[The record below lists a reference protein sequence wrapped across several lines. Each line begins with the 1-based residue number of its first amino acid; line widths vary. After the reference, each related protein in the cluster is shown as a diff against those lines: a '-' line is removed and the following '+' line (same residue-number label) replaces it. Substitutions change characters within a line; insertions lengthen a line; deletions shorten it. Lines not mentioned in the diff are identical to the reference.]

1 MVHSKGHSS
10 FFLAA
15 LLVVVAISPVLHA
28 QMTHRLKGA
37 IRTEAGAP
45 LEMALLVQQASLAK
59 TISGMVLQA
68 DPKHPRALV
77 GAASAALLG
86 RDWETAGEVLWTA
99 RDLAPREQRQALAA
113 AIGDLQGISRVQ

>member
-10 FFLAA
+10 FFL
-15 LLVVVAISPVLHA
+15 
-28 QMTHRLKGA
+28 
-37 IRTEAGAP
+37 
-45 LEMALLVQQASLAK
+45 
-59 TISGMVLQA
+59 
-68 DPKHPRALV
+68 
-77 GAASAALLG
+77 AALLG